1 MVPQLP
7 ALILFLDAR
16 LLALNALL
24 LIVIIYLCHFLFLA
38 LPQHF
43 PVDVVKAASVTPW
56 RIAAIPIN
64 MIFISCSVVVGSR
77 PVFLRKGSRRC
88 GRI

>member
-38 LPQHF
+38 LPQTFPSRCSESRQRNPVANRCYTYQYDFHF
-43 PVDVVKAASVTPW
+43 VFCCCW
-56 RIAAIPIN
+56 
-64 MIFISCSVVVGSR
+64 FSCCFST
-77 PVFLRKGSRRC
+77 
-88 GRI
+88 